1 MRPLFLALMLA
12 PASLFS
18 QETVSCDALR
28 EQHANSNVARVSTF
42 EDWVRT
48 NWPSGRFNRCI
59 GEPPGPLPGASPRAN
74 TAPSTP
80 APQPS
85 CEVPGD
91 VRISSRYLS
100 DFCEIA
106 VRVTGGL
113 HGGNTAMGVWLR
125 PYSATVI
132 SSRSFEAA
140 QIVTGF
146 WRAWRNMN
154 PRGVRVEVYGGS
166 IHIATVRGVGSPNV
180 IWR

>member
-1 MRPLFLALMLA
+1 MLYVVQSVLVVLLAGFVPAPLL
-12 PASLFS
+12 S
-18 QETVSCDALR
+18 QESISCESLR
-28 EQHANSNVARVSTF
+28 AQHANSAVARISTF
-42 EDWVRT
+42 DDWVAT

-59 GEPPGPLPGASPRAN
+59 AAARS
-74 TAPSTP
+74 TAPAAP
-80 APQPS
+80 AAQQS
-85 CEVPGD
+85 CEVPGE

-113 HGGNTAMGVWLR
+113 HGSNTAMGVWLK
-125 PYSATVI
+125 PHSATVI
-132 SSRSFEAA
+132 STRSFEAA
-140 QIVTGF
+140 QIATGF

>member
-1 MRPLFLALMLA
+1 MATPKATNT
-12 PASLFS
+12 PS
-18 QETVSCDALR
+18 DA
-28 EQHANSNVARVSTF
+28 T
-42 EDWVRT
+42 
-48 NWPSGRFNRCI
+48 
-59 GEPPGPLPGASPRAN
+59 
-74 TAPSTP
+74 
-80 APQPS
+80 
-85 CEVPGD
+85 CEVPGE

-113 HGGNTAMGVWLR
+113 HGSNTAMGVWLK
-125 PYSATVI
+125 PYSAVFLST
-132 SSRSFEAA
+132 RSLEAA

-154 PRGVRVEVYGGS
+154 RRGVRVEVYGGT